1 MSFSLIFH
9 NILFLLGALIS
20 IGTAFFV
27 FFSTQRSRSV
37 TTLTFALSCVAVSIF
52 QVSHLLGINA
62 SDAETSRMLLMF
74 NLADIFIG
82 MFMTHWFL
90 GFIGKIHQQRYA
102 LYAVYASGL
111 SIFTFF
117 MFYPRMFLIESV
129 PKLYLPFYYEPGPLY
144 VLMLGW
150 FMAVSV
156 YHFYQLIQA
165 YRLEKDSIQKNRYK
179 YVLLAMSYAYAFGT
193 TAFMLVFDLP
203 LNPALS
209 ALFGLYPLLIV
220 YAILQFEVF
229 DIRIFAKRAFVYGVT
244 IMMVGA
250 AITLTDFLSAYFV
263 TIQPAVPRSFIPIIA
278 SVLFGSAG
286 LYVWRKTQDADLAKY
301 EFITIVTH
309 KFRTPLTRIK
319 WATEEMVRTLPDD
332 KKEMSSIVEQSTS
345 QLFEL
350 TNILVRLSDSDAN
363 TLDQTRISSSVSDL
377 LQQLQSEYASPMLQ
391 KQLNF
396 NVKYPEGVA
405 YALINQQQVRLV
417 LQILLD
423 NAISYSPKNG
433 TITLSAQ
440 VVREDMQCILSV
452 QDQGIGIS
460 KSTARHIFNRFYRGD
475 RARLADTEGMGIG
488 LYMARK
494 LIARQ
499 EGKIWVKSPGEDL
512 GSTFY
517 VSIPLDGSKYV

>member
-1 MSFSLIFH
+1 MGFSLIFH
-9 NILFLLGALIS
+9 NLLFLVGTLIS

-37 TTLTFALSCVAVSIF
+37 TTLTFALSCVAVAIF
-52 QVSHLLGINA
+52 QISHLLGTNA
-62 SDAETSRMLLMF
+62 PDADTSRFILMF

-90 GFIGKIHQQRYA
+90 GFVGKIHQQRYA
-102 LYAVYASGL
+102 LYAVYVSGL
-111 SIFTFF
+111 SIFA
-117 MFYPRMFLIESV
+117 FLVSHPYLFLVKSV

-144 VLMLGW
+144 GLMLGW
-150 FMAVSV
+150 FMVVSV

-165 YRLEKDSIQKNRYK
+165 YRLEKDAVQKNRYK
-179 YVLLAMSYAYAFGT
+179 YVLLAMLYAYAFGT

-229 DIRIFAKRAFVYGVT
+229 DIRIFAKRAFVYAVA
-244 IMMVGA
+244 ILMAGA

-263 TIQPAVPRSFIPIIA
+263 TIQPAIPRSFIPIVA
-278 SVLFGSAG
+278 SFLFGSAG
-286 LYVWRKTQDADLAKY
+286 LYVWRRAQDADLAKY

-319 WATEEMVRTLPDD
+319 WASEEIAQVLPED
-332 KKEMSSIVEQSTS
+332 KKEMSTIVEQSTS

-363 TLDQTRISSSVSDL
+363 NLDNTRVSVSISDL

-391 KQLNF
+391 KSLTF
-396 NVKYPEGVA
+396 DVRYPDGPA
-405 YALINQQQVRLV
+405 YGLINQQQVRLV

-423 NAISYSPKNG
+423 NAISYSQKHG
-433 TITLSAQ
+433 SITLSAT
-440 VVREDMQCILSV
+440 VVREDMECVLQV
-452 QDQGIGIS
+452 QDTGIGMS
-460 KSTARHIFNRFYRGD
+460 KATSKHIFNRFYRGD
-475 RARLADTEGMGIG
+475 RARLADTEGMGVG

-494 LIARQ
+494 VIAKQNGR
-499 EGKIWVKSPGEDL
+499 IWAKSPGENL
-512 GSTFY
+512 GTTFY
-517 VSIPLDGSKYV
+517 VAIPLDSSKYL